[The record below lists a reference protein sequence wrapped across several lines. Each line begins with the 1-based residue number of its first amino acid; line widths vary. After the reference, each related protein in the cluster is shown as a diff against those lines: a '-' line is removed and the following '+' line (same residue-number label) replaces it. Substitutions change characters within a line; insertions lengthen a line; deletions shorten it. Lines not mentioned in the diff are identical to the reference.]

1 MYLYFTVNNY
11 ICECMHGCPAA
22 PDEEGPE
29 AYFPRW
35 FFWITIL
42 PHCSHYGEQWTLFP
56 LLFSPSTCLVRV
68 LWCEWVPSVIS
79 VLSTLVCCSNLP
91 FSPLK
96 SLSVLHYKYQKNVSR
111 KKHINACYF
120 VFKDFIG
127 GWVFGGEAG
136 TRRSIVFTFNFM
148 LTNIFTV
155 GKIKI
160 DFFLCFNQ
168 DIYF

>member
-1 MYLYFTVNNY
+1 MSENKVCWSNHILFSTVGNSE
-11 ICECMHGCPAA
+11 I
-22 PDEEGPE
+22 
-29 AYFPRW
+29 
-35 FFWITIL
+35 
-42 PHCSHYGEQWTLFP
+42 HCSPWLTLIPSFFLSLSPSLP
-56 LLFSPSTCLVRV
+56 LSLPSSLLISPSTCLVRV

-127 GWVFGGEAG
+127 GWVFWGEAG

-155 GKIKI
+155 GKTKI